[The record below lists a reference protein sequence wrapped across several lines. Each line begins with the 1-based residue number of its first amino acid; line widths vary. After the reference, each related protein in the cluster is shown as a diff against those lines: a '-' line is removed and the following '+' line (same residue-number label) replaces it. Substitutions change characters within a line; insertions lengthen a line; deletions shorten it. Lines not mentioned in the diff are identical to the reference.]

1 VNGSKSNAELVVE
14 ALTAYQQGDEETLR
28 ELMDPEVEI
37 YAEPGMINA
46 GRFTGFEG
54 FKQWVS
60 QWEEAWDAASYEPL
74 EFVEVDDR
82 RLVVRVR
89 VVGRGAGS
97 GVEIDREFGY
107 LYEIEDGRSTRY
119 HLYDSAEKAVEA
131 AHRLAEE

>member
-1 VNGSKSNAELVVE
+1 MNGSKSNAELVVE

-119 HLYDSAEKAVEA
+119 HLYDSAEKAIEA

>member
-119 HLYDSAEKAVEA
+119 HLYDSVEKAVEA

>member
-119 HLYDSAEKAVEA
+119 HLYDSAEKAIEA